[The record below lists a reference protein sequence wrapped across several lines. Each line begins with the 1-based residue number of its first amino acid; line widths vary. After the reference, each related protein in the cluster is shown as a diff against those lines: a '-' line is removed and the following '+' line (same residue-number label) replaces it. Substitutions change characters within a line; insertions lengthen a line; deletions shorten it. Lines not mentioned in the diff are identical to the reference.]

1 MQDHVH
7 ILGQLIKRI
16 MAEDDQNL
24 EGDVRVSIVLMGSFQ
39 SSNEVND
46 IDLILIYDKFNM
58 TKLKKE
64 YKEMTQLHRERHI
77 CIYEEKWCQ

>member
-7 ILGQLIKRI
+7 ILGKLIERI
-16 MAEDDQNL
+16 MTEDAQDL
-24 EGDVRVSIVLMGSFQ
+24 EGAVRVSVVLMGSFQ

-58 TKLKKE
+58 TKLKELK
-64 YKEMTQLHRERHI
+64 TRLANS
-77 CIYEEKWCQ
+77 IYEQYKIPGQKCCLR